1 MRLDLYLKVS
11 RLIKRRTIAQEM
23 CERGKV
29 LVNNQVAKPAKEVRP
44 GDHLTLLFA
53 TKRIELEV
61 LDLATST
68 RKADAALLY
77 RVIAEQRIEPEETLW
92 TKNPL

>member
-1 MRLDLYLKVS
+1 
-11 RLIKRRTIAQEM
+11 M
-23 CERGKV
+23 CERSKV
-29 LVNNQVAKPAKEVRP
+29 LVNNQVAKPAKDVKP
-44 GDHLTLLFA
+44 GDQVTLLFT

-61 LDLATST
+61 LDLVTST

-77 RVIAEQRIEPEETLW
+77 RVITEQRIEPEESLW